1 MSKRKKMNTQ
11 KEKPEQKTY
20 QSGIKE
26 SGRLE
31 KQQQSKS
38 SVLHKA
44 YEAAVAEL
52 GYSDKELIDPSKG
65 KKVAKLMF
73 SGKYLGNASFNPLLK
88 DGMYKSFGE
97 KSEGDK
103 QRLYQHM
110 LGMDLNTFVRD
121 DGIASKHGMKR
132 GAITGVIENYLS
144 SQTAHQL
151 TTDLWMKT
159 YDPDKSLS
167 DNIANYVN
175 VLQEDPIL
183 AYKDTKVNAGK
194 FESIDD
200 VAQAVTTSLLGQSNR
215 DTYQHRYGA
224 KFN

>member
-1 MSKRKKMNTQ
+1 MNTQ
-11 KEKPEQKTY
+11 KERPEQKTY

-52 GYSDKELIDPSKG
+52 GYSDKELIDPAKG

-73 SGKYLGNASFNPLLK
+73 GSKYLGNSTFNPLLN
-88 DGMYKSFGE
+88 DSMYKGFSE

-110 LGMDLNTFVRD
+110 LGMDINTFIRD
-121 DGIASKHGMKR
+121 DGIASKHGMRR
-132 GAITGVIENYLS
+132 GTITGVIDNYLN

-151 TTDLWMKT
+151 TTELWMKT

-167 DNIANYVN
+167 ENIAKYAK

-183 AYKDTKVNAGK
+183 AYKKTEVDTGK

-224 KFN
+224 QFN